1 MTVQRKLVFITEQF
15 APDLGGVAR
24 SETRTVQT
32 LARAGFDIDVFCWTR
47 TLPAGHSEVTQIS
60 TSESSSG
67 SVGIHR
73 LGLFAQQ
80 DYSLQHSLTYLE
92 TLHKR
97 TPCDG
102 VWGHAL
108 TSPGFLAVLF
118 AKSIGV
124 PVTLSARGNDVD
136 LQMFPPGDLARL
148 VWSVERATSLTAVSM
163 DLAKKL
169 RILTRDDLPVRVVH
183 NSVDPDIY
191 RYDPDQRSLRQR
203 LGIEST
209 EVVLGFSGELR
220 HKKGLVPLLA
230 AYALVSS
237 VRPARLLIIGEVRLR
252 DQAALASFAIEH
264 PEAHS
269 RIVVTGHLT
278 EPREIARH
286 LNLCDLFLQP
296 SYWDGL
302 PNAVLEAMACE
313 RIILASDAGGIP
325 EAIVNG
331 ESGFLIPRSE
341 LHRLGEGILELL
353 SLSESQKRKIG
364 QAARSRILERFSP
377 ACEEAALRDAMR
389 DLFGML

>member
-1 MTVQRKLVFITEQF
+1 MLFITERF

-24 SETRTVQT
+24 SATRTVT
-32 LARAGFDIDVFCWTR
+32 ALARQGFDIEVFCWTR
-47 TLPAGHSEVTQIS
+47 TLPAGQAEVNPIP
-60 TSESSSG
+60 TSETSLG
-67 SVGIHR
+67 CVTIHR

-97 TPCDG
+97 TACAG

-108 TSPGFLAVLF
+108 SSSGFLAVLF
-118 AKSIGV
+118 AKSAAL

-148 VWSVERATSLTAVSM
+148 VWSVERTTSLTAVSM

-169 RILTRDDLPVRVVH
+169 RILTRDDLQVRVVH
-183 NSVDPDIY
+183 NSVDPGIY
-191 RYDPDQRSLRQR
+191 RYDPDQLTLRQR
-203 LGIEST
+203 LGIEPT

-220 HKKGLVPLLA
+220 HKKGLVPLLS
-230 AYALVSS
+230 AYARVSS
-237 VRPARLLIIGEVRLR
+237 ARPARLLIIGEVRLR
-252 DQAALASFAIEH
+252 DQAALASFAVEH
-264 PEAHS
+264 LQAHS

-278 EPREIARH
+278 EPQEIALH

-313 RIILASDAGGIP
+313 RIVLASDAGGIP

-364 QAARSRILERFSP
+364 EAARTRILERFSP
-377 ACEEAALRDAMR
+377 ASEEAALRGAMD
-389 DLFGML
+389 DLFGSV